1 MTLLYL
7 SVAWLIG
14 IALGASLDMPPEMF
28 LWLALPPAGGALIW
42 RRKSQA
48 RLLSACGLVLVAGAL
63 RYSLVV
69 PHFDRGTIAH
79 YNGQK
84 EVTVRGLVADE
95 PDIRDRSLNLRLRV
109 RELQV
114 DGRWQDVGGDVL
126 LQVGR
131 YPEYHYGDVLEVQG
145 NLETP
150 PEFPEFSYRAYL
162 AARDIH
168 AMLRRPRIQ
177 VLAEGQGNP
186 IYATLYA
193 FKARAQATIAEIIP
207 EPEASLLT
215 GILLGNERGI
225 PENVQAAF
233 ARTNTAHVIAISGF
247 NIAIIAAYLSQAGQR
262 LLGRRR
268 AVYFTVAG
276 IVMYTVLVGASA
288 SVVRAAIMGSLSVI
302 ALHLGRQNDALNA
315 LAVSALVMTLHNPFA
330 LWDIGFQLSFAAT
343 LGLILLVPRLQER
356 ANTLLARL
364 LPGDQAEQVVGLAN
378 DAVIV
383 TLAAQIATWPIIVYN
398 FRQFAVLGLLANFL
412 ILPVQPAVMI
422 WGGLATVAGLI
433 LLPAGQALGWVAWLF
448 LAYTIRTVE
457 AAAQLPL
464 AFITLDSIPVLVPA
478 MYYGL
483 LLAILSGSRLGFVV
497 RALARQGSGGAKAP
511 TTNLRRDL
519 LGKLNWQLSTRVLL
533 TAGVIVVVLVWVAAL
548 TGPDGRLHVVFVDVG
563 QGDGIFIETPGGHQ
577 LVIDGGPSPS
587 AMASAVGRRLPFWD
601 HSLDLVVLTHPN
613 EDHMAG
619 LVPLVERYSV
629 DTILTGG
636 GESRSPSYPRWRSL
650 LAARSQPAVAPQAG
664 MRLNLGD
671 GAWLDVLNPTGA
683 PVRSD
688 NDDSAV
694 LRLGLGE
701 VTFLFTGDLE
711 ETGEAL
717 LLASGQ
723 TLQSTVLKV
732 GHHGSRGST
741 SPRFLEAVKPQVAV
755 ISVGQ
760 NTFGHPAPEVLARLA
775 GTRLF
780 RTDRDGSVE
789 IITDGKGLW
798 VRTER

>member
-1 MTLLYL
+1 LYL
-7 SVAWLIG
+7 SLAWLIG
-14 IALGASLDMPPEMF
+14 ITLGASLDMPPEMF
-28 LWLALPPAGGALIW
+28 VWLAIPPAGGILIW
-42 RRKSQA
+42 RQEPRS
-48 RLLSACGLVLVAGAL
+48 RLIFACGLVLVAGAL
-63 RYSLVV
+63 RYARVL

-79 YNGQK
+79 YIGQRD
-84 EVTVRGLVADE
+84 VTIRGLVADE

-109 RELQV
+109 RALQV
-114 DGRWQDVGGDVL
+114 EGGWQDVGGDVL
-126 LQVGR
+126 LQMSR

-145 NLETP
+145 TLEMP

-168 AMLRRPRIQ
+168 AILRRPRVQ

-186 IYATLYA
+186 VYATLYA
-193 FKARAQATIAEIIP
+193 VKARAQATIAEIIS
-207 EPEASLLT
+207 EPEASLLS

-225 PENVQAAF
+225 PEEVQTAF
-233 ARTNTAHVIAISGF
+233 ARTNTAHIIAISGF
-247 NIAIIAAYLSQAGQR
+247 NIALIAAYLSQAGQR
-262 LLGRRR
+262 VLGRRR
-268 AVYFTVAG
+268 AVYFTIAG
-276 IVMYTVLVGASA
+276 IIVYTMLVGAGA

-356 ANTLLARL
+356 AQALLSRV
-364 LPGDQAEQVVGLAN
+364 LPGDRAEQVVGVAN

-412 ILPVQPAVMI
+412 ILPVQPAVML
-422 WGGLATVAGLI
+422 WGGLATIAGLI
-433 LLPAGQALGWVAWLF
+433 FQPAGQAVGWVAWLF

-464 AFITLDSIPVLVPA
+464 AFITLNSLPVLVPA
-478 MYYGL
+478 LYYGL
-483 LLAILSGSRLGFVV
+483 LLTILSGSQFRFVV
-497 RALARQGSGGAKAP
+497 RALVHRESGGAGAP
-511 TTNLRRDL
+511 TTHP
-519 LGKLNWQLSTRVLL
+519 WPSTRVLL
-533 TAGVIVVVLVWVAAL
+533 GAGVVVVVLVWVAAL

-587 AMASAVGRRLPFWD
+587 AMVSGVGRRLPFWD
-601 HSLDLVVLTHPN
+601 RSLDLVVLTHPN
-613 EDHMAG
+613 EDHLAG
-619 LVPLVERYSV
+619 LVPLLERYMV
-629 DTILTGG
+629 DQVLAGG
-636 GESRSPSYPRWRSL
+636 GESRSPSYPRWRAL
-650 LAARSQPAVAPQAG
+650 LAARRQPAIAPQAG
-664 MRLNLGD
+664 MRIDLGD
-671 GAWLDVLNPTGA
+671 GTWIDVLNPTGA
-683 PVRSD
+683 PVYSD
-688 NDDSAV
+688 NDNSAV

-711 ETGEAL
+711 ETGEEL
-717 LLASGQ
+717 LLRSGQ
-723 TLQSTVLKV
+723 NLQSTVLKV
-732 GHHGSRGST
+732 GHHGSRSST
-741 SPRFLEAVKPQVAV
+741 SPRFLEAVRPQVAV

-775 GTRLF
+775 GTQLF

-789 IITDGKGLW
+789 ITTDGQGLW